1 MEEGEGEE
9 VVVVAGPD
17 SPPVG
22 SPADT
27 NFDEV
32 PKPGVDKKPHSASKS
47 VALTD
52 DLRHKIIK
60 QVEYYF
66 SDENL
71 KTDNY
76 LMNYVTKDKDG
87 YVPIS
92 VIASFRKLKKLAP
105 DRSLIVAAL
114 KDSSQLVLSSSKKN
128 VRRLN
133 PLPFNEVKDPQL
145 CTVLVE
151 NLPED
156 HSPENIRKIFCE
168 AGNIKNISIRDPS
181 VSRETKSCSVAEK
194 LLCGKLHALVEYET
208 VESAE
213 KAVNTLNDE
222 RDWRYGMRVKL
233 LKKQVKQGQKKP
245 GWREAGFEKHSSAHT
260 TDSAG
265 EKENHVSIEQHND
278 TPDDEEDGEHQ
289 TKEKNGNRARNRGR
303 TRNQK
308 YRSTNGLGHGTVHL
322 NHVGETSKPPPGP
335 RMPDGTRGF
344 TMGRGR
350 PLSVNQN

>member
-1 MEEGEGEE
+1 MDSEE
-9 VVVVAGPD
+9 VVVVVVGDPE

-32 PKPGVDKKPHSASKS
+32 TKPVVEKKKSKS
-47 VALTD
+47 VALPD

-71 KTDNY
+71 KTDTY

-105 DRSLIVAAL
+105 ERSLIVAAL

-133 PLPFNEVKDPQL
+133 PLPFHEVRDPQL

-156 HSPENIRKIFCE
+156 HSPENIRKIFCA
-168 AGNIKNISIRDPS
+168 AGSIKNISIRDPN

-213 KAVNTLNDE
+213 KAVFTLNDE

-233 LKKQVKQGQKKP
+233 LKKQVKQGQRKP
-245 GWREAGFEKHSSAHT
+245 AWREAGSEKGSEKHSSARAI
-260 TDSAG
+260 DSAG
-265 EKENHVSIEQHND
+265 EKENHVSSEQHND
-278 TPDDEEDGEHQ
+278 TPDDEEDGDH
-289 TKEKNGNRARNRGR
+289 TKEKNGNRSGNRGR
-303 TRNQK
+303 GRNQK
-308 YRSTNGLGHGTVHL
+308 YRSTNGLGHGFVHL

-350 PLSVNQN
+350 PLSVNQD

>member
-1 MEEGEGEE
+1 MEAEE
-9 VVVVAGPD
+9 VAVVSDPE

-27 NFDEV
+27 NFDDV
-32 PKPGVDKKPHSASKS
+32 KKDGVEKKKQASSKS
-47 VALTD
+47 VALSD

-71 KTDNY
+71 KTDTY

-156 HSPENIRKIFCE
+156 HSPENIRKIFCD
-168 AGNIKNISIRDPS
+168 AGIIKKISIRDPN

-213 KAVNTLNDE
+213 KAVITLNDE

-233 LKKQVKQGQKKP
+233 LKKQVKQGQRKTA
-245 GWREAGFEKHSSAHT
+245 WREAGSEKGPEKHSAQA

-265 EKENHVSIEQHND
+265 EKENHVSTEQHND

-303 TRNQK
+303 GRNQK
-308 YRSTNGLGHGTVHL
+308 YRSTNGLGHGSVHL

>member
-1 MEEGEGEE
+1 MEE
-9 VVVVAGPD
+9 VVAVVSADPE

-22 SPADT
+22 SPADSNLDDVT
-27 NFDEV
+27 
-32 PKPGVDKKPHSASKS
+32 KPVVEKKKQSSSKS

-71 KTDNY
+71 KTDTY

-92 VIASFRKLKKLAP
+92 VIACFRKLKKLAP

-168 AGNIKNISIRDPS
+168 AGNIKNISIRDPN

-194 LLCGKLHALVEYET
+194 LLCGKLHALVEYES

-213 KAVNTLNDE
+213 KAVITLNDE

-233 LKKQVKQGQKKP
+233 LKKQVTKLITFLLVYTGAYATSFLCSGQT
-245 GWREAGFEKHSSAHT
+245 RTEKT
-260 TDSAG
+260 
-265 EKENHVSIEQHND
+265 
-278 TPDDEEDGEHQ
+278 
-289 TKEKNGNRARNRGR
+289 
-303 TRNQK
+303 
-308 YRSTNGLGHGTVHL
+308 GLEGSG
-322 NHVGETSKPPPGP
+322 VGEA
-335 RMPDGTRGF
+335 
-344 TMGRGR
+344 
-350 PLSVNQN
+350 